1 MTTTISMHV
10 GPEGLAVS
18 TSADQP
24 RAADAT
30 PWVEI
35 LDLESGA
42 TVTIF
47 GSTRDLQE
55 IGKAI
60 MFAFNLGSR
69 NTIVDDAAD
78 EPPPQ
83 DSWQPIA
90 TAPKNKEVL
99 TLRGLFPGLQ
109 AVAINVP
116 KGRDVRAGWVCV
128 DGAYLTGVT
137 HWRPLPPPPEN
148 AP

>member
-1 MTTTISMHV
+1 MTATISLHV
-10 GPEGLAVS
+10 DVGGLAVS

-24 RAADAT
+24 RAAADAT

-90 TAPKNKEVL
+90 TA
-99 TLRGLFPGLQ
+99 G
-109 AVAINVP
+109 
-116 KGRDVRAGWVCV
+116 
-128 DGAYLTGVT
+128 T
-137 HWRPLPPPPEN
+137 HRTI
-148 AP
+148 